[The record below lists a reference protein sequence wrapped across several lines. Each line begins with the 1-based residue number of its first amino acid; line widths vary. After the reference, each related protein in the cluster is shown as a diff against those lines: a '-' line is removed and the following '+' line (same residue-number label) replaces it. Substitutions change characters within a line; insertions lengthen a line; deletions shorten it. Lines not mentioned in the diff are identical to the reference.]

1 MNYISAGHCRH
12 QHSAG
17 LCSKGHRDSV
27 LCWRIRQDLGGPPPL
42 LVVCHLGGGHEVV
55 RGLPLRSDKCLR
67 ILTNFPDHWPQVSLT
82 VSILRIL
89 NRKNNCAATW
99 KPCLTKPQCGFVLRP
114 HSSSFSR
121 YYLKIFRYWGMIFYH
136 GNRLGQAKTQL
147 SKTS

>member
-17 LCSKGHRDSV
+17 ICSKGDRDSV
-27 LCWRIRQDLGGPPPL
+27 LCWRIRQDPSRPPPL
-42 LVVCHLGGGHEVV
+42 LAVCHLGGEHEVV
-55 RGLPLRSDKCLR
+55 GGLPVRSDKCLR

-89 NRKNNCAATW
+89 NRKKQLRSYLKTMSDKTTVRLCVAASFFQLF
-99 KPCLTKPQCGFVLRP
+99 PILFENIQVLRDD
-114 HSSSFSR
+114 
-121 YYLKIFRYWGMIFYH
+121 FYH
-136 GNRLGQAKTQL
+136 VNRLGQAKTQL